1 MKGTCYEFL
10 FLFTR
15 KFYTLYNEA
24 ERPNIK
30 NFEGGINIMADK
42 IFLVLLMLVIWAGV
56 EFLNK
61 IMGTTDDD
69 YRED

>member
-1 MKGTCYEFL
+1 MSI
-10 FLFTR
+10 
-15 KFYTLYNEA
+15 LYNE
-24 ERPNIK
+24 
-30 NFEGGINIMADK
+30 GGIDIMADK